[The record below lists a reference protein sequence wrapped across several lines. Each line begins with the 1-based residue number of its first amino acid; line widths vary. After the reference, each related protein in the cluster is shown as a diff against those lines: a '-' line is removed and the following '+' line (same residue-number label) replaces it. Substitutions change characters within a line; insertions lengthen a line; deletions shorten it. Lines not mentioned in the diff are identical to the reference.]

1 MKLTISTTRLL
12 RACTAGICGAT
23 ALVILSAPPVA
34 RAQAPA
40 DHQAISRAYAALAQ
54 GRAAEAARIA
64 DELLRQSPR
73 DHAGATIAVLAA
85 ASSGAAAALDAYERW
100 LDASRHEDAFILEPV
115 ARAILQE
122 IAASRG
128 PFDAEA
134 NERLAASRKDGAET
148 DIAEGRRIA
157 ADLGRKDSG
166 NPVLLMRAL
175 AKTRYAEGASA
186 VVPLLGHE
194 VPDVRA
200 AAAETLGVLGAT
212 AAVPAL
218 QAALQDRASEVR
230 GAAAMALHRLGD
242 PSGDDLLSR
251 SLTSGIPD
259 LQIQAAEAMA
269 NDPPSSWAPYVEPLL
284 AAEAP
289 LTRLHAARLLLP
301 VQPERAGPVLQE
313 LLAHPNPVIAGEL
326 ARTMVQAGLE
336 DVATIR
342 RLLRHSVPEVRL
354 EGATALLRLVGAGA

>member
-12 RACTAGICGAT
+12 RACAARISAT
-23 ALVILSAPPVA
+23 ALVMLSALHVA

-85 ASSGAAAALDAYERW
+85 ASTGAGPALDAYERW
-100 LDASRHEDAFILEPV
+100 LDASRHEDAFVLEPV
-115 ARAILQE
+115 ARAVLQE
-122 IAASRG
+122 LAASRG
-128 PFDAEA
+128 AFDSEA
-134 NERLAASRKDGAET
+134 KARLAASAGDGAER

-157 ADLGRKDSG
+157 GDLGRKDSG
-166 NPVLLMRAL
+166 NPILLMRAL
-175 AKTRYAEGASA
+175 AKTRYAEGAPA

-200 AAAETLGVLGAT
+200 LAAETLGVLGAT
-212 AAVPAL
+212 FAVPAL
-218 QAALQDRASEVR
+218 KAALQDRASEVR
-230 GAAAMALHRLGD
+230 SAAAMALHRLGD
-242 PSGDDLLSR
+242 PSGDDLLGR
-251 SLTSGIPD
+251 ALTSDIPD

-269 NDPPSSWAPYVEPLL
+269 NDPPSSWAPYLEPLL
-284 AAEAP
+284 TAEAP

-301 VQPERAGPVLQE
+301 VQPERAGPVLGE
-313 LLAHPNPVIAGEL
+313 LLAHPNPVIVGEL
-326 ARTMVQAGLE
+326 ARTLVQAGLQ